1 VALFAGALEK
11 ERGNM
16 MHRHR
21 HQAPFH
27 EDVIEGVLALFVIML
42 ALAAVVSVGAILGAG
57 VLSLVGYLLGL

>member
-1 VALFAGALEK
+1 
-11 ERGNM
+11 M